1 MDAPKHSSAL
11 FLRDTAIRRGMEL
24 MMFAQTRFLRTADE
38 KLAELG
44 LGRAHHRA
52 LYFIGRCPDVTV
64 GDLLL
69 LLAVTKQSLG
79 RVMKDLVDRDLVC
92 MRAGEVDRRQ
102 RLLRLT
108 EQGVALETALFEEQ
122 RDRMAKAYSYAGQ
135 EAVAGYWAVMEALI
149 PAEARAQIDALGR

>member
-92 MRAGEVDRRQ
+92 MRAGDVDRRQ

-149 PAEARAQIDALGR
+149 PAEARAQNDALGR

>member
-92 MRAGEVDRRQ
+92 MRAGDVDRRQ

-108 EQGVALETALFEEQ
+108 EQGIALETALFEEQ

-135 EAVAGYWAVMEALI
+135 EAVAGYWVVMEALI

>member
-24 MMFAQTRFLRTADE
+24 MMFAQTRLLRTADE

-52 LYFIGRCPDVTV
+52 LYFNGRCPDVTV

-92 MRAGEVDRRQ
+92 MRAGDVDRRQ

>member
-79 RVMKDLVDRDLVC
+79 RVMKDLVARDLVC
-92 MRAGEVDRRQ
+92 MRAGDVDRRQ

-108 EQGVALETALFEEQ
+108 EQGIALETALFEEQ

>member
-11 FLRDTAIRRGMEL
+11 FLRDTAIRRGVEL

-92 MRAGEVDRRQ
+92 MRAGDVDRRQ

>member
-92 MRAGEVDRRQ
+92 MRAGDVDRRQ

-149 PAEARAQIDALGR
+149 PAEARAQVDALGR

>member
-1 MDAPKHSSAL
+1 MDAPKLSSAL
-11 FLRDTAIRRGMEL
+11 FLHESAIRRGMEL
-24 MMFAQTRFLRTADE
+24 MMFAQSRYVRSADD

-52 LYFIGRCPDVTV
+52 LYFIGRRPDVTV
-64 GDLLL
+64 GDLLT
-69 LLAVTKQSLG
+69 LLAITKQSLG
-79 RVMKDLVDRDLVC
+79 RVMKDLVVRDLVC
-92 MRAGEVDRRQ
+92 MRAGDVDRRQ

-108 EQGVALETALFEEQ
+108 EQGIALETALFEEQ

>member
-11 FLRDTAIRRGMEL
+11 FLRDTAIRRGVEL

-92 MRAGEVDRRQ
+92 MRAGDVDRRQ

-108 EQGVALETALFEEQ
+108 EQGIALETALFEEQ

-149 PAEARAQIDALGR
+149 PAETRAQIDALGR

>member
-69 LLAVTKQSLG
+69 LLAVTQTKLHK
-79 RVMKDLVDRDLVC
+79 RVH
-92 MRAGEVDRRQ
+92 
-102 RLLRLT
+102 
-108 EQGVALETALFEEQ
+108 
-122 RDRMAKAYSYAGQ
+122 
-135 EAVAGYWAVMEALI
+135 
-149 PAEARAQIDALGR
+149 

>member
-92 MRAGEVDRRQ
+92 MRAGDVDRRQ

-108 EQGVALETALFEEQ
+108 DQGIALETALFEEQ

>member
-92 MRAGEVDRRQ
+92 MRAGDVDRRQ

-108 EQGVALETALFEEQ
+108 EQGIALETALFEEQ

>member
-24 MMFAQTRFLRTADE
+24 MMFAQTRFLRTADD

-92 MRAGEVDRRQ
+92 MRAGDVDRRQ

-149 PAEARAQIDALGR
+149 PAEARAQSAALGR

>member
-24 MMFAQTRFLRTADE
+24 MMFAQTRFLRTADV

-92 MRAGEVDRRQ
+92 MRAGDVDRRQ

-108 EQGVALETALFEEQ
+108 EQGIALETALFEEQ

>member
-11 FLRDTAIRRGMEL
+11 FLRDTAIRRGVEL

-92 MRAGEVDRRQ
+92 MRAGDVDRRQ

-108 EQGVALETALFEEQ
+108 EQGIALETALFEEQ

>member
-92 MRAGEVDRRQ
+92 MRAGDVDRRQ
-102 RLLRLT
+102 RPLRLT
-108 EQGVALETALFEEQ
+108 EQGIALETALFEEQ

>member
-11 FLRDTAIRRGMEL
+11 FLRDTAIRRGVEL

-64 GDLLL
+64 GALLL

-92 MRAGEVDRRQ
+92 MRAGDVDRRQ

-108 EQGVALETALFEEQ
+108 EQGIALETALFEEQ

>member
-1 MDAPKHSSAL
+1 
-11 FLRDTAIRRGMEL
+11 
-24 MMFAQTRFLRTADE
+24 MFAQTRFLRTADE

-92 MRAGEVDRRQ
+92 MRAGDVDRRQ

-108 EQGVALETALFEEQ
+108 DQGIALETALFEEQ

>member
-92 MRAGEVDRRQ
+92 MRAGDVDRRQ

>member
-24 MMFAQTRFLRTADE
+24 MMFAQTRFLRTADD

-92 MRAGEVDRRQ
+92 MRAGDVDRRQ

>member
-92 MRAGEVDRRQ
+92 MRAGDVDRRQ

-122 RDRMAKAYSYAGQ
+122 RDHMAKAYSYAGQ

>member
-92 MRAGEVDRRQ
+92 MRAGDVDRRQ

-108 EQGVALETALFEEQ
+108 EQGIALETALFEEQ
-122 RDRMAKAYSYAGQ
+122 RDRMAKAYSSAGQ

>member
-64 GDLLL
+64 GDLLM

-92 MRAGEVDRRQ
+92 MRAGDVDRRQ

-108 EQGVALETALFEEQ
+108 EQGIALETALFEEQ

>member
-79 RVMKDLVDRDLVC
+79 RVMKDLVDRNLVC
-92 MRAGEVDRRQ
+92 MRAGDVDRRQ

-108 EQGVALETALFEEQ
+108 EEGVALETALFEEQ

>member
-24 MMFAQTRFLRTADE
+24 MMFAQTRFVRTADE
-38 KLAELG
+38 KLAEMG

-52 LYFIGRCPDVTV
+52 LYFIGRCPDITV
-64 GDLLL
+64 GDLLSL
-69 LLAVTKQSLG
+69 LGVTKQSLG
-79 RVMKDLVDRDLVC
+79 RVMKDLVDRNLVC
-92 MRAGEVDRRQ
+92 MRAGDVDRRQ

-108 EQGVALETALFEEQ
+108 EAGAALENALFEEQ

-149 PAEARAQIDALGR
+149 PPDARAQIDALGG

>member
-92 MRAGEVDRRQ
+92 MRAGDFDRRQ

-108 EQGVALETALFEEQ
+108 EQGIALETALFEEQ